1 MINGSKTFPLAMQ
14 VASTDIFSLTA
25 PHVSWFTPRSND
37 FTLPGICRKTRLI
50 TVPYLCCSKIVRLHY
65 FLNSIKKVI
74 NYKRVFCCSYASD
87 PYHVGFFC
95 FKLLRLKKFI
105 NHSFPGLFSLNDAFS
120 LCNVT

>member
-14 VASTDIFSLTA
+14 FASTDIFSLAA

-50 TVPYLCCSKIVRLHY
+50 TVPYLCCSKIVCLHY

-87 PYHVGFFC
+87 PYHVGFFALNC
-95 FKLLRLKKFI
+95 CALKNLSTI
-105 NHSFPGLFSLNDAFS
+105 PFPLNDAFS